1 MCIVDLD
8 VLLPGCASSTWGDK
22 KQLCIIEAKNYVEVG
37 LSADS
42 NPYIAGTWTY
52 QWFLVLLIL
61 GYREHSCNG
70 DRPVA
75 DRDQRRRVAV
85 TNNNDIAG
93 DDRSMLARFGV
104 CRQPLSAFGCIYPQN
119 LWITLSV
126 NRVSPQ

>member
-52 QWFLVLLIL
+52 QWFN
-61 GYREHSCNG
+61 E
-70 DRPVA
+70 
-75 DRDQRRRVAV
+75 
-85 TNNNDIAG
+85 
-93 DDRSMLARFGV
+93 
-104 CRQPLSAFGCIYPQN
+104 AFLEYAKPYSEC
-119 LWITLSV
+119 
-126 NRVSPQ
+126 